1 MNDNREPGE
10 IILINGASSAGN
22 RRYRARCAEVASTVS
37 DSIVGSSRRWIV
49 TKEELFYG
57 E

>member
-1 MNDNREPGE
+1 MNDNREPGK
-10 IILINGASSAGN
+10 IILINGASSAGKSTLS
-22 RRYRARCAEVASTVS
+22 RALQQ
-37 DSIVGSSRRWIV
+37 IV